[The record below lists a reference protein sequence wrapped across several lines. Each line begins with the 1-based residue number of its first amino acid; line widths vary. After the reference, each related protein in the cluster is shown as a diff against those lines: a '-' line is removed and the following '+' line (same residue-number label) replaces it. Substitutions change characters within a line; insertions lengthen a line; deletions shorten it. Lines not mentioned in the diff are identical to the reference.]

1 MVDESNDETSF
12 PHKLLLTNTQV
23 LKNCKTFSNGSSAN
37 IKFLKSHFSKMM
49 QLGGFLGR
57 LLRPLLK
64 AGLSVIWNIL
74 KPLSKS
80 VLVPLELTTATL
92 ATDAAVQKKI
102 FGSGTI
108 NLVFS
113 NKHLNDVMKTEL
125 RSLIKGVKGTYIKYV
140 GGGARGFCK
149 FFKKNS

>member
-64 AGLSVIWNIL
+64 AGLSVI
-74 KPLSKS
+74 
-80 VLVPLELTTATL
+80 
-92 ATDAAVQKKI
+92 
-102 FGSGTI
+102 
-108 NLVFS
+108 
-113 NKHLNDVMKTEL
+113 
-125 RSLIKGVKGTYIKYV
+125 
-140 GGGARGFCK
+140 
-149 FFKKNS
+149 